1 MSDGKILNGSNGDGK
16 QTFTI
21 SAFSENHIGLLNRIT
36 IIFTRRQVNIESLT
50 VSGSALPGIHKFT
63 IVVHDTP
70 EKVEKVVR
78 QIEKLV
84 EVLKAFSHT
93 EDEVIHQE
101 IALYK
106 VPTKA
111 LVEGDIIEQTIREH
125 HARILE
131 VRPEYTVIELTG
143 HKEETQALFD
153 VLNNYGL
160 LQFTRSG
167 RIAVTKS
174 SKELFT
180 SYLQEAGDNTVE
192 YA

>member
-1 MSDGKILNGSNGDGK
+1 MEAGKKLNGNNGDGK

-36 IIFTRRQVNIESLT
+36 IIFTRRLVNIESLT

-70 EKVEKVVR
+70 EKVEKVVS

-84 EVLKAFSHT
+84 EVLRAFSHT

-111 LVEGDIIEQTIREH
+111 LVEGNKVEETIRLH

-153 VLNNYGL
+153 ELNKYGL

-180 SYLQEAGDNTVE
+180 SYLQEAGENTVE